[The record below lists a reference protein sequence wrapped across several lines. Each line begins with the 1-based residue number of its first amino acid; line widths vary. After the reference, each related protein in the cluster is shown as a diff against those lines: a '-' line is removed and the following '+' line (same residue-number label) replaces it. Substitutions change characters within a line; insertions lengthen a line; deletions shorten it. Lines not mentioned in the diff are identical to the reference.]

1 MTWILRADDVG
12 KCYERDIWALRH
24 LTARF
29 DQGSMVALIGAN
41 GAGKSTFINLL
52 TGLIA
57 PTEGQVHTTAASG
70 RQIGWCSQ
78 QQVIDWYLSVEDNVR
93 LGARLAGLDRR
104 ESATA
109 IDAVLD
115 LVRLSDLRKRP
126 VDGIS
131 GGQQQRVQI
140 ARALVHNPSMLLLDE
155 PTTGLDADSSE
166 LLIDHLAERARNGAF
181 VLVSSHDLSLVESRC
196 DTVLLLAKGEL
207 VAMESRQTFLERF
220 AGEEVLAITYEGS
233 LDPGTIAQLGHQV
246 LRMELGNPLQLTISR
261 GMSIGVLTSI
271 LGDQVRIIDLG
282 RRTPGLREAYISI
295 MGRELTDR
303 TMDPLSNP
311 SEGPQDD
318 TDCF

>member
-12 KCYERDIWALRH
+12 KRYGRDTWALRH

-29 DQGSMVALIGAN
+29 DEGSMVALIGAN

-52 TGLIA
+52 VGLA
-57 PTEGQVHTTAASG
+57 SPTEGQILTTATSG

-104 ESATA
+104 QAASA
-109 IDAVLD
+109 IDVALD
-115 LVRLSDLRKRP
+115 LLRLNDLRTRP

-166 LLIDHLAERARNGAF
+166 SLIGNLAERALGGAF
-181 VLVSSHDLSLVESRC
+181 VLVSSHDLSLLESRC

-207 VAMESRQTFLERF
+207 VVMESRETFLERF
-220 AGEEVLAITYEGS
+220 AGEEILAITYDGS
-233 LDPGTIAQLGHQV
+233 LNPGTIDRLQRHV
-246 LRMELGNPLQLTISR
+246 VSMETGNPLHLTIPR
-261 GMSIGVLTSI
+261 AMSIGVLTSI
-271 LGDQVRIIDLG
+271 LSDQVQIIDLK

-295 MGRELTDR
+295 MGRERADHIIDR
-303 TMDPLSNP
+303 SSEP
-311 SEGPQDD
+311 STEAQA
-318 TDCF
+318 